1 MTKRKFVK
9 SPTTEEVREI
19 YQRLSDPV
27 KAWLDD
33 RCALGP
39 QYETD
44 KQEAHTDFIKYCW
57 DKRLNRLEINALGR
71 ELSKHNIHDKRSG
84 SGDERY
90 TCGQA

>member
-1 MTKRKFVK
+1 MAKRRFVK
-9 SPTTEEVREI
+9 SPTTEEVRER

-33 RCALGP
+33 RFVLGA

-44 KQEAHTDFIKYCW
+44 KQEAHSDFINYCW

-71 ELSKHNIHDKRSG
+71 ELSKHGVQDK
-84 SGDERY
+84 
-90 TCGQA
+90 TCWYWIR